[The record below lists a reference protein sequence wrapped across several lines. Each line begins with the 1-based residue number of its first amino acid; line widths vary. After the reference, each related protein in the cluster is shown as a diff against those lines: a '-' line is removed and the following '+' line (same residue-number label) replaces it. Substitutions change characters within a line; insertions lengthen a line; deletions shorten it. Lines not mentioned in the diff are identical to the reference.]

1 MENPYSP
8 CSTSSKL
15 PETEASTKFSLHVHW
30 ICASTIW
37 VSAVANEAAI
47 FWGIN
52 PFEYWA
58 QKSYLHTSVVL
69 WLILLLLCVPLGLV
83 GSAFIRPFVRS
94 SMLGFIVACLSPP
107 TILFFGLKLKV
118 LQHPESYIHF
128 YGLVAVMLQF
138 SACILILPSRR
149 RLVLGLCVLPC
160 FVAGIAA
167 GILHVVAHS
176 LSDP

>member
-8 CSTSSKL
+8 CSISSEL
-15 PETEASTKFSLHVHW
+15 TETEAFTKISIHFRW
-30 ICASTIW
+30 IYAATIL

-52 PFEYWA
+52 HFVYWA
-58 QKSYLHTSVVL
+58 QKSYLQTSIFL
-69 WLILLLLCVPLGLV
+69 WLILMILSVPLGLV
-83 GSAFIRPFVRS
+83 GSAFIQPFLRS
-94 SMLGFIVACLSPP
+94 SMLGFIIGCLSPP
-107 TILFFGLKLKV
+107 TILFFGLKLKL
-118 LQHPESYIHF
+118 LQHPERYIHF
-128 YGLVAVMLQF
+128 YGLIVVILQMA
-138 SACILILPSRR
+138 ACILILPSRR